1 MQDDPASVVNLVPS
15 QWHRLKEV
23 LANVLEESS
32 PERRATTL
40 RESCAG
46 DTTLLRQAEAL
57 LTGDTDT
64 LEQFAEFA
72 FAN

>member
-1 MQDDPASVVNLVPS
+1 MLWRRVRRSDALLPFVNLVP
-15 QWHRLKEV
+15 
-23 LANVLEESS
+23 
-32 PERRATTL
+32 
-40 RESCAG
+40 G

>member
-1 MQDDPASVVNLVPS
+1 MPS
-15 QWHRLKEV
+15 QWYRLKEI
-23 LANVLEESS
+23 LANALEESS

>member
-1 MQDDPASVVNLVPS
+1 MLWKRV
-15 QWHRLKEV
+15 
-23 LANVLEESS
+23 
-32 PERRATTL
+32 RRSDAATTL